1 MDILISKNALILSM
15 MVMALY
21 YGASTSMARV
31 EFGKPL
37 CHDANRNIVPCE
49 GGGAAAPPPPQPV
62 HTSVGEPM
70 CRDANMNI
78 VPCAGTG
85 AGAGTGAPPPQV

>member
-1 MDILISKNALILSM
+1 MAILISKNALILSM

-21 YGASTSMARV
+21 YGASMSMARV

-49 GGGAAAPPPPQPV
+49 GGAAAPPPPQPV

-85 AGAGTGAPPPQV
+85 AGTGAGAPPPQV

>member
-1 MDILISKNALILSM
+1 MAILISKNALILSM

-49 GGGAAAPPPPQPV
+49 GGGAAPPPQPV

-78 VPCAGTG
+78 VPCAG
-85 AGAGTGAPPPQV
+85 AGTGAPPPQV